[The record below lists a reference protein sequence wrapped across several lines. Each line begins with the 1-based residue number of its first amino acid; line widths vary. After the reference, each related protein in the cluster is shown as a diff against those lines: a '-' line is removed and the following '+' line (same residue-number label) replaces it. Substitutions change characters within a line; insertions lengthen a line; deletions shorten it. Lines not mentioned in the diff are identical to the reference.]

1 VNALGAILTVFF
13 CGSILVLPRRQAAL
27 AIMASTLYLT
37 QGQAVEI
44 GFNLF
49 STRFIEMAA
58 FARILMRGELRRIS
72 FVPVDRLLLIFF
84 SVMVGIYTIRSG
96 YIDAY
101 QFGTAVDGWL
111 CYFSLRALI
120 VDLDDFTFLMKG
132 TALLLVPFALLM
144 TLEATTGHNLFVF
157 MGGIQDTPEFRNGHY
172 RAQGSFRHAILA
184 GSLGATTL
192 AILIGFLFQRSCRQ
206 WAVVGIVASV
216 VIVLASHSSGPF
228 MAAGVSVVAWG
239 FWRFRLKMKLVRR
252 SIFFGMLAM
261 HLAMKAPIWF
271 IFARISDV
279 LGGDGW
285 HRSNLIDKFIT
296 NFGNWWFAGMDFLD
310 TADWAATK
318 LSTGGVDTT
327 NYYVSIGI
335 VGGLLSLVL
344 FIAVFVAC
352 FKLIGRALGR
362 LRIHFGASNPTN
374 EAILWGVGCAVCSHM
389 INLTAVEYF
398 DQFYVIWYLHLAVL
412 VSLSTYALAKFPAKM
427 IGADEGVGEPVESD
441 DRVPAT

>member
-1 VNALGAILTVFF
+1 VNSLGTILTVFF
-13 CGSILVLPRRQAAL
+13 CGAILTLPRRQAAL
-27 AIMASTLYLT
+27 AIVASTLYLT
-37 QGQAVEI
+37 QGQAVEL

-58 FARILMRGELRRIS
+58 FARILMRGELRRIT
-72 FVPVDRLLLIFF
+72 FTPVDRLLLIFF

-96 YIDAY
+96 HIDAY

-111 CYFSLRALI
+111 CYFSLRVLI
-120 VDLDDFTFLMKG
+120 VDFDDFTYLAKG
-132 TALLLVPFALLM
+132 TAFLLVPFALLM
-144 TLEATTGHNLFVF
+144 TFEAVTGHNLFAF
-157 MGGIQDTPEFRNGHY
+157 MGGIPDEPDFRNGHY

-192 AILIGFLFQRSCRQ
+192 ALLIGFLFQKSCRG
-206 WAVVGIVASV
+206 WAVVGIAASI

-228 MAAGVSVVAWG
+228 MAAGVSLVAWG
-239 FWRFRLKMKLVRR
+239 FWRFRLKMKTVRR

-261 HLAMKAPIWF
+261 HLTMKAPIWF

-285 HRSNLIDKFIT
+285 HRSNLIDKFIK
-296 NFGNWWFAGMDFLD
+296 NFSSWWFAGMDFLD
-310 TADWAATK
+310 TGDWAATK

-344 FIAVFVAC
+344 FIIVFVSC

-362 LRIHFGASNPTN
+362 LRIHFGESNPAT

-412 VSLSTYALAKFPAKM
+412 VSLSSYVLAKFPAKVV
-427 IGADEGVGEPVESD
+427 GAAQSVGEPVESG
-441 DRVPAT
+441 DRVPAA